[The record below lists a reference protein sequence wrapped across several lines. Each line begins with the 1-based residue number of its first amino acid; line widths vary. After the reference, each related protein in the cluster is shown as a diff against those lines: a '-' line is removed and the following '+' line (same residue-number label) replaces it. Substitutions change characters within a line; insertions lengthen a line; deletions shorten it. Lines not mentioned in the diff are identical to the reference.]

1 MARISLS
8 WWLWLGI
15 GLVAIVLRF
24 WQIDRLPPGFHLDE
38 SFEGVEAWRVLT
50 DPTHRPLVFSG
61 SASSV
66 MPLNI
71 YANALVFG
79 LVRAWGGEPSPTVM
93 RMTAACFG
101 LLGVW
106 AIYALARELQ
116 RLDRQPGGLSSA
128 FPFLAAAL
136 LATLR
141 WHLHFS
147 RMGIETILAPLLWTS
162 TLWLLLRGWR
172 TGAWLSFAGC
182 GVLMAAS
189 VYAYPSAWVIP
200 PLTGLMAVLL
210 LIQRWWGERPSGKL
224 DFGAL
229 LTQLTTRHGLGFA
242 VAGVVALWL
251 VAPLG
256 WFFWSNPDMLF
267 VRLSHVAA
275 TKESESTTAFA
286 PLLENGWKAAM
297 MFGPFGEGGDPR
309 PRRNLPGAPVLSLW
323 WAIPFYLGALIAL
336 WRIRRPGYL
345 LILSGLGMLAAPCL
359 LTNEVPHFHRMLGM
373 TAPIALLCAIGLDW
387 LWQTTSIHPPQSAT
401 QMTNDATRYRLHG
414 TYLYPG
420 KRLRQQ
426 GGRWLAG
433 ALLVLGAVVSA
444 RDYFVRWATLP
455 ELYYDF
461 NVPSWEIGQQLA
473 AYPTDVPTYL
483 TPRHSA
489 FNTVFFPLLI
499 QGRTEPT
506 RFDGNYILPFRA
518 GQSTQPEIYAVVEA
532 DDPRTGGWLA
542 EFFPSIQLR
551 QTFTSPWGSVYA
563 RLYERPAGT
572 SAQRAPQYPRFI
584 PFGDGITL
592 VGYELRPTQAI
603 PGQSLVV
610 QAHWQTSAEPSNNWH
625 ILLTLTRQAANGQ
638 VEVVANHDNRPG
650 ESSLYTSNW
659 QAGWRL
665 VDEYELMLPAELS
678 PGEYELA
685 LLLHRRSGEQLPADR
700 ARLPLGIIHIEPTP

>member
-1 MARISLS
+1 MLRITLS
-8 WWLWLGI
+8 WWLWLAI
-15 GLVAIVLRF
+15 SLVAIALRF

-66 MPLNI
+66 MPMNI
-71 YANALVFG
+71 YANALAFA
-79 LVRAWGGEPSPTVM
+79 LVRAWGGEASPTVM
-93 RMTAACFG
+93 RVTAACFG

-106 AIYALARELQ
+106 ALYMLACELQ
-116 RLDRQPGGLSSA
+116 RLDRQPGGLSWA

-141 WHLHFS
+141 WHIHFS
-147 RMGIETILAPLLWTS
+147 RMGIETILAPLLWS
-162 TLWLLLRGWR
+162 SALWLLLRGWR
-172 TGAWLSFAGC
+172 TGGWLNFAGC
-182 GVLMAAS
+182 GVMMAAS
-189 VYAYPSAWVIP
+189 MYAYPSAWVIP
-200 PLTGLMAVLL
+200 PVTGLMAVLL
-210 LIQRWWGERPSGKL
+210 FFLRWASERAAGKTAL
-224 DFGAL
+224 NAL
-229 LTQLTTRHGLGFA
+229 LGQLTSRHSLGIGM
-242 VAGVVALWL
+242 AGVVALLL

-256 WFFWSNPDMLF
+256 WFFWNDPDMLF

-275 TKESESTTAFA
+275 TKESEPTTAIA
-286 PLLENGWKAAM
+286 PLLKNLEKAAK
-297 MFGPFGEGGDPR
+297 MFGPFGDGGDPR
-309 PRRNLPGAPVLSLW
+309 PRRNLPGAPVLTLW
-323 WAIPFYLGALIAL
+323 WAIPFYGGLLIAL
-336 WRIRRPGYL
+336 WRIRRPGNL
-345 LILSGLGMLAAPCL
+345 LLLSGLVTLAAPCL

-373 TAPIALLCAIGLDW
+373 TAPIALLCATGLDW
-387 LWQTTSIHPPQSAT
+387 LWQRGAP
-401 QMTNDATRYRLHG
+401 
-414 TYLYPG
+414 
-420 KRLRQQ
+420 
-426 GGRWLAG
+426 WLAV
-433 ALLVLGAVVSA
+433 ALLALGAIFSV
-444 RDYFVRWATLP
+444 RDYFVRWAALP

-473 AYPTDVPTYL
+473 ALPVAALTYL

-489 FNTVFFPLLI
+489 FNTVLFPLLI
-499 QGRTEPT
+499 RGRDAPV
-506 RFDGNYILPFRA
+506 RFDGNYILPYRA
-518 GQSTQPEIYAVVEA
+518 GQSVQPEVYAVVEA

-551 QTFTSPWGSVYA
+551 QTFTTPWGSVYA

-572 SAQRAPQYPRFI
+572 SAQRAPHYPRFI

-700 ARLPLGIIHIEPTP
+700 ARVPLGIIHIEPTP